1 MSIAIPFDTLA
12 FAKELESA
20 GVPSGQAEAQ
30 AKALSGVLQKV
41 EESRLQELAT
51 KGDILRLERDILRL
65 ESHFKEL
72 ELRMVIKTGAMIL
85 GGIGLLFGL
94 MRTWPLPVQ
103 YVPPLATQEKHTTA
117 PPTPAQPSVSLSR

>member
-1 MSIAIPFDTLA
+1 MSTAVPFDTLA
-12 FAKELESA
+12 FAKELDGA

-41 EESRLQELAT
+41 EAVRAEELAT
-51 KGDILRLERDILRL
+51 KSDL
-65 ESHFKEL
+65 KEL

-103 YVPPLATQEKHTTA
+103 YVPPLATQEKQMPIPSTPTQ
-117 PPTPAQPSVSLSR
+117 PPVPQTR